1 MTRPYA
7 RPHISL
13 HTYGEGDT
21 PPAIVVTT
29 RDIDIATVHQVEF
42 VVAGEVVATVA
53 FYSHIDAPLLV
64 TQIDERPCA
73 EASMVEQ
80 LEARA

>member
-7 RPHISL
+7 SPHISL

-29 RDIDIATVHQVEF
+29 RNINVAISHQVEF
-42 VVAGEVVATVA
+42 VIGGEVVAAVVL
-53 FYSHIDAPLLV
+53 YSHIDAPLV
-64 TQIDERPCA
+64 ITQIDERPGA

-80 LEARA
+80 LGARA

>member
-1 MTRPYA
+1 MARPYV

-13 HTYGEGDT
+13 HTRGEGDT

-29 RDIDIATVHQVEF
+29 RDLGIATSHQVEF
-42 VVAGEVVATVA
+42 VLAGEVVATVA
-53 FYSHIDAPLLV
+53 FYSHINAPLLV
-64 TQIDERPCA
+64 TQIDERPGA

-80 LEARA
+80 LEARE